1 MKTESILQS
10 FQYAEKVNILLYYG
24 RETETLQIIQPLS
37 SFHNQAR
44 MHPGVTRY
52 KLMKPIEKTIHS
64 PNDRSKTQTALFT
77 LALAL
82 LFPYYRFTQNW
93 NNLSARMQRWKKQN
107 KTKKKH
113 KVPKIFKL
121 FLIISSIGTNISR
134 GAGCLVLVTVR
145 SISKSSHQTTAVLI
159 LSGANGVVR

>member
-44 MHPGVTRY
+44 MHPWVTRY

-64 PNDRSKTQTALFT
+64 PNDGSKTQAALFT
-77 LALAL
+77 LVLAM

-93 NNLSARMQRWKKQN
+93 NNLSARMQRWN
-107 KTKKKH
+107 KNTGCLKYLNS
-113 KVPKIFKL
+113 FWWSASL
-121 FLIISSIGTNISR
+121 AQTSQG

-145 SISKSSHQTTAVLI
+145 SISKSSLRHT
-159 LSGANGVVR
+159 SNDCSANSQRC

>member
-107 KTKKKH
+107 KTKKNTRCLKYLNS
-113 KVPKIFKL
+113 FWL
-121 FLIISSIGTNISR
+121 SAALAQTSR
-134 GAGCLVLVTVR
+134 EALDVWFWLPWDRLVNHHIKPL
-145 SISKSSHQTTAVLI
+145 QC
-159 LSGANGVVR
+159 

>member
-44 MHPGVTRY
+44 MHPRVTRY

-64 PNDRSKTQTALFT
+64 PNDGSKTQAALFT
-77 LALAL
+77 LALAM
-82 LFPYYRFTQNW
+82 LFPYYYRFTQNW
-93 NNLSARMQRWKKQN
+93 NNLSARMQRWN
-107 KTKKKH
+107 KNT
-113 KVPKIFKL
+113 
-121 FLIISSIGTNISR
+121 
-134 GAGCLVLVTVR
+134 GCLKYLNSFWWSASLAQTSREALDVWFWLPWDRLVNHHCGT
-145 SISKSSHQTTAVLI
+145 HQTTAVLI